1 MQTLVIRVLRRVWNG
16 LFCQRS
22 CSQEVKMCRWKL
34 AQLGIR
40 YIRRSQIRI
49 PCNIRQSVSF
59 NKLDLGSLICWQQK
73 PISDKSSVIS
83 LWNPSSGCYMM
94 STGIGKESGIVQS
107 SWRVGRKKRTVPDAV
122 CYVMVCVHQE
132 VNWIY
137 FPINMT
143 RWSIRA
149 SVHKARTLNSDSAIV
164 WPWTAATI
172 LSSGDQLLAGG
183 HH

>member
-1 MQTLVIRVLRRVWNG
+1 MACFAKEVAAKKLRCAAGNWLSLEYGTSGGV
-16 LFCQRS
+16 RS
-22 CSQEVKMCRWKL
+22 EFPVTSDNP
-34 AQLGIR
+34 
-40 YIRRSQIRI
+40 SHST
-49 PCNIRQSVSF
+49 N
-59 NKLDLGSLICWQQK
+59 LGSLICWQQK

-137 FPINMT
+137 FPINMM

-164 WPWTAATI
+164 WPWTTATI